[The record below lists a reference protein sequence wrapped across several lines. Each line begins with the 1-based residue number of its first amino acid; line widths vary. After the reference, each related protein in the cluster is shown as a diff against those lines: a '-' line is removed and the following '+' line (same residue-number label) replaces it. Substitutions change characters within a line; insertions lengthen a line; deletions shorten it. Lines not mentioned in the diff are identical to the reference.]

1 MTKHR
6 AYMIVQTA
14 LIVLLV
20 ALLSAAAIRI
30 FLEGD
35 AIQRNGDLFYW
46 IYTRDRVAERFAPIA
61 PQFFIAI
68 ALTVAGRLLG
78 VNDARADKPVQ
89 DSEIARDLVCARVQ
103 KPSDAMRRE
112 RAAQKRWL
120 WGGWIAFGLCMLPVL
135 LYCLNGAHFDHPNEG
150 ADGEFLNLMRVFLP
164 WVAVGFGCLCVSA
177 ALRGRSER
185 REAEAA
191 KIQIA
196 VERAA
201 GVQAE
206 PRTLPCKA
214 VKQRPSKGV
223 AVARYAVLALAVGLI
238 IAGILN
244 GGMAD
249 VLAKATSICM
259 ECVGL
264 G

>member
-14 LIVLLV
+14 LIALLV
-20 ALLSAAAIRI
+20 VLLSAAAIRI
-30 FLEGD
+30 FLEGG

-61 PQFFIAI
+61 PLFFAAI
-68 ALTVAGRLLG
+68 GLTVAGWLLG
-78 VNDARADKPVQ
+78 VKDENADKPVQ
-89 DSEIARDLVCARVQ
+89 DSEIARDLICARVQ
-103 KPSDAMRRE
+103 TPSEAMRRE
-112 RAAQKRWL
+112 RVAQKRWL
-120 WGGWIAFGLCMLPVL
+120 RGGWIAFGLCMLPVL

-150 ADGEFLNLMRVFLP
+150 TDGEFLNLMRVFLP

-177 ALRGRSER
+177 ALRGRSEL

-191 KIQIA
+191 KAQLEA
-196 VERAA
+196 ERAA
-201 GVQAE
+201 GAKAE
-206 PRTLPCKA
+206 PRVLPCKA
-214 VKQRPSKGV
+214 VKQTPARGV
-223 AVARYAVLALAVGLI
+223 ALARYAVLALAVGLI